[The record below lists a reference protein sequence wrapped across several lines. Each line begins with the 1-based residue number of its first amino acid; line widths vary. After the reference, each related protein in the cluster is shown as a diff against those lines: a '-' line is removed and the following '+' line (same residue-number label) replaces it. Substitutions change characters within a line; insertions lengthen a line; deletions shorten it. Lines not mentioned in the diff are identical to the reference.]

1 MRRNVTGPIVVVL
14 VAAVLLAGAVQIEAL
29 RERQYPPRPAG
40 DDELSVASPTA
51 IRRMAG
57 TYSALAADMYWV
69 RAIQYYGGIKHRL
82 EAGIEAGG
90 TTALPAAPAGGAYGQ
105 LYPMLD
111 VTTTLDPRFNIAYR
125 FGAVFLAEPYPAG
138 PGRPDLAVKL
148 LEKGIRERPDKWEY
162 MQDIGFVYYWY
173 GHDFR
178 ESAKW
183 FDKAGQMPGAPW
195 WLKSMA
201 ATTLARGGDRR
212 SSRAMWEAIRQSAE
226 IDWLRKDADRRLAQL
241 RALDEIDALQ
251 SVVDAYVRQR
261 GTAPAT
267 SISWEPIARALG
279 WRRIPADPTGTPY
292 EITAEGRVW
301 LSKRSTLAPLPLE
314 PQQLQAGPPAS

>member
-1 MRRNVTGPIVVVL
+1 MRSIA
-14 VAAVLLAGAVQIEAL
+14 VALLAGVLLAGAVQVEAL
-29 RERQYPPRPAG
+29 RERQYPPPPAE

-51 IRRMAG
+51 IRRLAG
-57 TYSALAADMYWV
+57 AYPALAADVYWV
-69 RAIQYYGGIKHRL
+69 RAIQYYGGIKRRL
-82 EAGIEAGG
+82 EASIEAGG
-90 TTALPAAPAGGAYGQ
+90 TTAPPAAPPRGAYGQ

-162 MQDIGFVYYWY
+162 MQDIGFVHYWY
-173 GHDFR
+173 RHDFR
-178 ESAKW
+178 EAAKW

-212 SSRAMWEAIRQSAE
+212 SSRAMWEAIRQAADN
-226 IDWLRKDADRRLAQL
+226 DWLRHDADRRLAQL
-241 RALDEIDALQ
+241 RALDDIDALQ
-251 SVVDAYVRQR
+251 SIVNAYVRQR
-261 GTAPAT
+261 GAAPA
-267 SISWEPIARALG
+267 SWEPIARALG

-292 EITAEGRVW
+292 EITPEGRVW

-314 PQQLQAGPPAS
+314 PQQSQAGPPAS

>member
-1 MRRNVTGPIVVVL
+1 
-14 VAAVLLAGAVQIEAL
+14 
-29 RERQYPPRPAG
+29 
-40 DDELSVASPTA
+40 
-51 IRRMAG
+51 
-57 TYSALAADMYWV
+57 
-69 RAIQYYGGIKHRL
+69 
-82 EAGIEAGG
+82 
-90 TTALPAAPAGGAYGQ
+90 
-105 LYPMLD
+105 
-111 VTTTLDPRFNIAYR
+111 
-125 FGAVFLAEPYPAG
+125 VFLAEPYPAG